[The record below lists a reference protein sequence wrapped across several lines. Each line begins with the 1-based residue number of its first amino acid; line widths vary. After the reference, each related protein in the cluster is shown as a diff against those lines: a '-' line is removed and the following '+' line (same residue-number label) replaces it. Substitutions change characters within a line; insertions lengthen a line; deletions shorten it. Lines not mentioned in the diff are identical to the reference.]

1 MNITKF
7 IKGCTTVGELE
18 NMPNS
23 YIHTIYKEYLLTQ
36 LDAAKKKASE
46 EEAATEE
53 MIEEDFPMD
62 RITFLESISGIEYP
76 EMIVEFF
83 DQFLALKYLVED
95 YGQISVQEKSTN
107 GISFVIK
114 FTDVKYRDK
123 ALSNV
128 QASSVVIYGKP
139 ISINLEII
147 SETEI
152 KFTLH

>member
-1 MNITKF
+1 
-7 IKGCTTVGELE
+7 
-18 NMPNS
+18 
-23 YIHTIYKEYLLTQ
+23 
-36 LDAAKKKASE
+36 
-46 EEAATEE
+46 
-53 MIEEDFPMD
+53 MD
-62 RITFLESISGIEYP
+62 RIAFLESISGIEYP

-83 DQFLALKYLVED
+83 DQFIALKYLVED

-128 QASSVVIYGKP
+128 QTNSVVIYGKP

>member
-1 MNITKF
+1 
-7 IKGCTTVGELE
+7 
-18 NMPNS
+18 
-23 YIHTIYKEYLLTQ
+23 
-36 LDAAKKKASE
+36 
-46 EEAATEE
+46 
-53 MIEEDFPMD
+53 MD
-62 RITFLESISGIEYP
+62 RIAFLESISGIEYP

-83 DQFLALKYLVED
+83 DQFIALKYLVED

-114 FTDVKYRDK
+114 FADVKYRDK

-128 QASSVVIYGKP
+128 QTSSVVIYGKP

>member
-1 MNITKF
+1 
-7 IKGCTTVGELE
+7 
-18 NMPNS
+18 
-23 YIHTIYKEYLLTQ
+23 
-36 LDAAKKKASE
+36 
-46 EEAATEE
+46 
-53 MIEEDFPMD
+53 MD
-62 RITFLESISGIEYP
+62 RIAFLESISGIQYP

-95 YGQISVQEKSTN
+95 YGQISVQEKSIN

-114 FTDVKYRDK
+114 FTNVKYRDK

-128 QASSVVIYGKP
+128 QTSSVVIYGKP

-152 KFTLH
+152 KFILH

>member
-1 MNITKF
+1 
-7 IKGCTTVGELE
+7 
-18 NMPNS
+18 
-23 YIHTIYKEYLLTQ
+23 
-36 LDAAKKKASE
+36 
-46 EEAATEE
+46 
-53 MIEEDFPMD
+53 MD
-62 RITFLESISGIEYP
+62 RIAFLESISGIEYP

-83 DQFLALKYLVED
+83 DQFIALKYLVED

-114 FTDVKYRDK
+114 FTDVEYRDK

-128 QASSVVIYGKP
+128 QTSSVVIYGKP

-152 KFTLH
+152 KFILH

>member
-1 MNITKF
+1 
-7 IKGCTTVGELE
+7 
-18 NMPNS
+18 
-23 YIHTIYKEYLLTQ
+23 
-36 LDAAKKKASE
+36 
-46 EEAATEE
+46 
-53 MIEEDFPMD
+53 MD
-62 RITFLESISGIEYP
+62 RIAFLESISGIEYP

-83 DQFLALKYLVED
+83 DQFIALKYLVED

-114 FTDVKYRDK
+114 STDVKYRDK

-128 QASSVVIYGKP
+128 QTSSVVIYGKP

-152 KFTLH
+152 KFILH

>member
-1 MNITKF
+1 
-7 IKGCTTVGELE
+7 
-18 NMPNS
+18 
-23 YIHTIYKEYLLTQ
+23 
-36 LDAAKKKASE
+36 
-46 EEAATEE
+46 
-53 MIEEDFPMD
+53 MD

-114 FTDVKYRDK
+114 FTDVEYRDK

-128 QASSVVIYGKP
+128 QTSSVVIYGKP

-152 KFTLH
+152 KFILH

>member
-1 MNITKF
+1 
-7 IKGCTTVGELE
+7 
-18 NMPNS
+18 
-23 YIHTIYKEYLLTQ
+23 
-36 LDAAKKKASE
+36 
-46 EEAATEE
+46 
-53 MIEEDFPMD
+53 MD
-62 RITFLESISGIEYP
+62 RIAFLESISGIQYP

-95 YGQISVQEKSTN
+95 YGQISVQEKSAN

-114 FTDVKYRDK
+114 FTDVEYRDK

-128 QASSVVIYGKP
+128 QTNSVVIYGKP

>member
-1 MNITKF
+1 
-7 IKGCTTVGELE
+7 
-18 NMPNS
+18 
-23 YIHTIYKEYLLTQ
+23 
-36 LDAAKKKASE
+36 
-46 EEAATEE
+46 
-53 MIEEDFPMD
+53 MD
-62 RITFLESISGIEYP
+62 RIAFLESISGIEYP

-114 FTDVKYRDK
+114 FTDVEYRDK

-128 QASSVVIYGKP
+128 QTSSVVIYGKP

-152 KFTLH
+152 KFILH

>member
-1 MNITKF
+1 
-7 IKGCTTVGELE
+7 
-18 NMPNS
+18 
-23 YIHTIYKEYLLTQ
+23 
-36 LDAAKKKASE
+36 
-46 EEAATEE
+46 
-53 MIEEDFPMD
+53 MD
-62 RITFLESISGIEYP
+62 RIAFLESISGIKYP

-83 DQFLALKYLVED
+83 DQFIALKYLVED

-128 QASSVVIYGKP
+128 QTSSVVIYGKP

>member
-1 MNITKF
+1 
-7 IKGCTTVGELE
+7 
-18 NMPNS
+18 
-23 YIHTIYKEYLLTQ
+23 
-36 LDAAKKKASE
+36 
-46 EEAATEE
+46 
-53 MIEEDFPMD
+53 MD
-62 RITFLESISGIEYP
+62 RIAFLESISGIEYP

-123 ALSNV
+123 ALSSV
-128 QASSVVIYGKP
+128 QTSSVVIYGKP
-139 ISINLEII
+139 ISINLEIV

-152 KFTLH
+152 KFILH

>member
-1 MNITKF
+1 
-7 IKGCTTVGELE
+7 
-18 NMPNS
+18 
-23 YIHTIYKEYLLTQ
+23 
-36 LDAAKKKASE
+36 
-46 EEAATEE
+46 
-53 MIEEDFPMD
+53 MD
-62 RITFLESISGIEYP
+62 RIAFLESISGIEYP

-114 FTDVKYRDK
+114 FTDVEYRDK

-128 QASSVVIYGKP
+128 QTSSVVIYGKP
-139 ISINLEII
+139 ISINLEIV

>member
-1 MNITKF
+1 
-7 IKGCTTVGELE
+7 
-18 NMPNS
+18 
-23 YIHTIYKEYLLTQ
+23 
-36 LDAAKKKASE
+36 
-46 EEAATEE
+46 
-53 MIEEDFPMD
+53 MD
-62 RITFLESISGIEYP
+62 RIAFLESISGIQYP

-95 YGQISVQEKSTN
+95 YGQISVQEKSAN

-114 FTDVKYRDK
+114 FTDVEYRDK

-128 QASSVVIYGKP
+128 QTSSVVIYGKP
-139 ISINLEII
+139 ISINLEIV

>member
-1 MNITKF
+1 
-7 IKGCTTVGELE
+7 
-18 NMPNS
+18 
-23 YIHTIYKEYLLTQ
+23 
-36 LDAAKKKASE
+36 
-46 EEAATEE
+46 
-53 MIEEDFPMD
+53 MD
-62 RITFLESISGIEYP
+62 RIAFLESISGIEYP

-83 DQFLALKYLVED
+83 DQFIALKYLVAD

-114 FTDVKYRDK
+114 FTDIKYRDK

-128 QASSVVIYGKP
+128 QTSSVVIYGKP

-152 KFTLH
+152 KFILH

>member
-1 MNITKF
+1 
-7 IKGCTTVGELE
+7 
-18 NMPNS
+18 
-23 YIHTIYKEYLLTQ
+23 
-36 LDAAKKKASE
+36 
-46 EEAATEE
+46 
-53 MIEEDFPMD
+53 MD
-62 RITFLESISGIEYP
+62 RIAFLESISGIQYP

-83 DQFLALKYLVED
+83 FFFIALKYLVEE

-128 QASSVVIYGKP
+128 QTSSVVIYGKP

>member
-1 MNITKF
+1 
-7 IKGCTTVGELE
+7 
-18 NMPNS
+18 
-23 YIHTIYKEYLLTQ
+23 
-36 LDAAKKKASE
+36 
-46 EEAATEE
+46 
-53 MIEEDFPMD
+53 MD
-62 RITFLESISGIEYP
+62 RIAFLESISGIEYP

-83 DQFLALKYLVED
+83 DQFIALKYLVED

-128 QASSVVIYGKP
+128 QTSSVVIYGKP
-139 ISINLEII
+139 ISINLEIV

-152 KFTLH
+152 KFTLHEVIKWDSSLGYPIFNIIYIRLILVERR

>member
-1 MNITKF
+1 
-7 IKGCTTVGELE
+7 
-18 NMPNS
+18 
-23 YIHTIYKEYLLTQ
+23 
-36 LDAAKKKASE
+36 
-46 EEAATEE
+46 
-53 MIEEDFPMD
+53 MD
-62 RITFLESISGIEYP
+62 RIAFLESISGIKYP

-83 DQFLALKYLVED
+83 DQFIALKYLVED

-128 QASSVVIYGKP
+128 QTNSVVIYGKP